1 MKTAIRWVIVMGF
14 VMGVAYLS
22 LKLGL
27 TTDDDGELAL
37 IPFLIAVLVA
47 MTIGGQVDRYLKKR
61 LGEG

>member
-1 MKTAIRWVIVMGF
+1 MKTAIRWVIVTGF

-27 TTDDDGELAL
+27 TTDDDGELAW

-47 MTIGGQVDRYLKKR
+47 MAIGGQVDRYLKRR

>member
-1 MKTAIRWVIVMGF
+1 MGF

-27 TTDDDGELAL
+27 TTDDDGELAW

>member
-22 LKLGL
+22 LKLDL
-27 TTDDDGELAL
+27 TTDNEGELAW

>member
-1 MKTAIRWVIVMGF
+1 MGF